1 MITAVENHPRTIIMR
16 HAIESLGRS
25 MVPLIVG
32 PRFGSS
38 KVLRETYGER
48 FLRNRK
54 HGRFA
59 NHFLARRSSTRLE
72 FDKRR
77 VNPNSDLRNLSFL
90 SSDVAEEKN
99 KIAAGNKLK
108 CLTCDRWTTSMRE
121 RGCKNFRRTYNASP
135 LLIQR

>member
-1 MITAVENHPRTIIMR
+1 
-16 HAIESLGRS
+16 

-54 HGRFA
+54 HGGFA

-72 FDKRR
+72 FGKRR

-99 KIAAGNKLK
+99 KIADVNRLK
-108 CLTCDRWTTSMRE
+108 RIARASWTIRCEKEVAKIFFVHIMPVP
-121 RGCKNFRRTYNASP
+121 C
-135 LLIQR
+135 

>member
-38 KVLRETYGER
+38 KVLRETYCER

-59 NHFLARRSSTRLE
+59 NHFLSRRSSTRLE

-99 KIAAGNKLK
+99 KIADVNRSKRIAR
-108 CLTCDRWTTSMRE
+108 DSWTTRCEKEVAKIS
-121 RGCKNFRRTYNASP
+121 
-135 LLIQR
+135 